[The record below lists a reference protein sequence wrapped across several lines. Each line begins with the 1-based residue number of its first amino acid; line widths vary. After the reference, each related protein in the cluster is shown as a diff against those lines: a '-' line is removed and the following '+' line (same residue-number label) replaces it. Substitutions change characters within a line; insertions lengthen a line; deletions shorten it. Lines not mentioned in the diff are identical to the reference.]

1 MQLSELK
8 KEMRFNNELLSL
20 IDTLKSINSS
30 KYHALEREKERFE
43 DFMVEFGGFF
53 NVVDLVHTDDPLV
66 RPMSDVL
73 GIVVVTSDSG
83 FMGGLNAGVL
93 RGVEE
98 VQGSLSNKKV
108 ELIVIGEKGA
118 GRLGDAGRKYAFFKG
133 IDQETLYEQALEMT
147 DYIVKEVLEER
158 IGRVVLVYPK
168 PLSISNQV
176 IETIHVLPCA
186 DLFDKAK
193 HKSRRRIADEEANAN
208 EKKGM
213 LRRAVE
219 SALDVVVESSFSDLV
234 EYLARTWVVSKLYEV
249 FEDSKLSEF
258 GARTIHLEGS
268 HQKLEKEQ
276 KKLKYKFFRAS
287 HEQIDKGMRESYSAT
302 NIRKKRKK
310 SEAKSAAAR
319 ARVEQLPVL
328 IGRKSANDRTSHG

>member
-8 KEMRFNNELLSL
+8 KEMRFNGELLSL

-43 DFMVEFGGFF
+43 DFMVEFAGFF
-53 NVVDLVHTDDPLV
+53 DVVDLVETDDPLV
-66 RPMSDVL
+66 HPTSDVL
-73 GIVVVTSDSG
+73 GIVLVTSDSG
-83 FMGGLNAGVL
+83 FMGGLNSGIL
-93 RGVEE
+93 RAVEE
-98 VQGSLSNKKV
+98 VQGTISKKKV

-118 GRLGDAGRKYAFFKG
+118 GRLGDSGRKYKFFKG
-133 IDQETLYEQALEMT
+133 IDQETIYEQALEMT
-147 DYIVKEVLEER
+147 DYIVTEVLEGR

-168 PLSISNQV
+168 PMSISNQV
-176 IETIHVLPCA
+176 IETINVLPCA
-186 DLFDKAK
+186 DLFDKARR
-193 HKSRRRIADEEANAN
+193 KSHEQVADKASDPG
-208 EKKGM
+208 EKK
-213 LRRAVE
+213 LF
-219 SALDVVVESSFSDLV
+219 SKLIDPALAVVVESAFSDMV

-302 NIRKKRKK
+302 NIRKKKK
-310 SEAKSAAAR
+310 KAEEKAARAKSA
-319 ARVEQLPVL
+319 
-328 IGRKSANDRTSHG
+328 